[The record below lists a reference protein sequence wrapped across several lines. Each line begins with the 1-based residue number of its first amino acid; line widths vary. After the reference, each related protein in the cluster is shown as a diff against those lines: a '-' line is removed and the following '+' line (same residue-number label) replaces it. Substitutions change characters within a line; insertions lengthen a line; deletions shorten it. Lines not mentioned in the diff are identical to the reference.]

1 MSIDLGEIKVSKTY
15 ELEQRIKWLEKRL
28 CMIDERVNN
37 LEPKEVPLGG
47 FQKSRRQEKVEEL
60 AKVLFE
66 TPVSRSS
73 TSRPHELAEA
83 ALEWVEK
90 QMPKNRLSER
100 RVIGDTIE
108 SYNQALSDVRRNLG
122 LDQ

>member
-1 MSIDLGEIKVSKTY
+1 M
-15 ELEQRIKWLEKRL
+15 ELRWREGNDKGGAWVLQQQVDVGTHFEWV
-28 CMIDERVNN
+28 D
-37 LEPKEVPLGG
+37 VP
-47 FQKSRRQEKVEEL
+47 QVADPPKSRRQEKVEEL